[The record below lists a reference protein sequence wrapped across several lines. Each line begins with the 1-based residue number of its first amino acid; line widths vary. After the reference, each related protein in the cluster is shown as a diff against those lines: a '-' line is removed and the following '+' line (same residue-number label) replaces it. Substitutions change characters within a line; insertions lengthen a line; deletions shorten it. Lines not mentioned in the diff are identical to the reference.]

1 VTSVTT
7 RPAPGIHVRR
17 YHAPDAQACADV
29 VRAAVTR
36 MEELDAAARTLI
48 LDHATVHLLGAELA
62 RLVAVVAE
70 HGDAIVGV
78 AALDEDEI
86 KRVYVH
92 PSAQQR
98 GAGRA
103 MIALLEREA
112 ADRGLREVHVVAG
125 VDAAPFYTRLGYQRL
140 HAGVH
145 ANGDA
150 RVPFVSMRKA
160 LAGAP

>member
-1 VTSVTT
+1 MTSITSRV
-7 RPAPGIHVRR
+7 PGIHVRR
-17 YHAPDAQACADV
+17 YHTHDAQRCADV
-29 VRAAVTR
+29 VRAAVTE

-48 LDHATVHLLGAELA
+48 LDHATAQVLGAELA

-125 VDAAPFYTRLGYQRL
+125 VDAAPFYTRLGYERL
-140 HAGVH
+140 HTGVH
-145 ANGDA
+145 VNGDA
-150 RVPFVSMRKA
+150 RVPFVSLRKA
-160 LAGAP
+160 LAGSP